1 MTRGQF
7 AADLSALHRYGAY
20 TRYYGDWDVDEFL
33 YLGGDEGGSV
43 PPPSSLT
50 ATKTVPVKQRTKKTN
65 LVAFLDSVFEE
76 SDREAKEWDAVHF
89 RPHVFTVC
97 DGTNTTYDPTRL
109 LMEARRCFTGQHHSD
124 NKLILKPD
132 RILHYVVHYPRLT
145 VNWTQ
150 PRVYLVNTTTQGL
163 LVHYRHAADMDHCV
177 SKEDQKTSTLW
188 PLMDPFVPRIK
199 ARLKGQQPESRNE
212 SSFP

>member
-1 MTRGQF
+1 MLWDAYERYSYLKPDGWPVTRGQF

-20 TRYYGDWDVDEFL
+20 TRYYGDWDVDEFI

-43 PPPSSLT
+43 PPPSSSSLT
-50 ATKTVPVKQRTKKTN
+50 ATETVPAVKQRTKKTN

-76 SDREAKEWDAVHF
+76 SNGAEEWDATHF
-89 RPHVFTVC
+89 HPHVFTMC
-97 DGTNTTYDPTRL
+97 DGTNTTYDPKIL

-145 VNWTQ
+145 VN
-150 PRVYLVNTTTQGL
+150 
-163 LVHYRHAADMDHCV
+163 
-177 SKEDQKTSTLW
+177 
-188 PLMDPFVPRIK
+188 
-199 ARLKGQQPESRNE
+199 
-212 SSFP
+212 